1 MVAALGFVEMLSVL
15 CGVLYYNYIIVLNR
29 KCVASLVIISLIV
42 DNIFLNEDEKH
53 VLNVQCST

>member
-15 CGVLYYNYIIVLNR
+15 CGVLYNNYVIVLNR
-29 KCVASLVIISLIV
+29 KCVASFVMRLIV